1 MWMRLLWLG
10 IAGTTLTASV
20 TTDTNAA
27 KTPALLIVANQV
39 EHTLLVV
46 DPKSRQEIG
55 KVVVGVNGHEV
66 AVSRDGKLA
75 YVPIYSNVGVGQ
87 AGTDGRTIDVIDIEA
102 HKLVKTIDMGKPV
115 RPHRALFG
123 PDGMLYVSAE
133 LAKAIDVVD
142 PGSGKVVGEIPTGQ
156 EQSHMFVL
164 SPDGSRIYTSNVG
177 EGSVSVLD
185 VKNRKLITVIPVT
198 KHVQRISI
206 TPDGSRVFTQDTD
219 TPRVAV
225 IDTATNKV
233 SGWIV
238 LPESPYSSAVT
249 PDGKSLLVITTG
261 KDAHRVHVVDVASL
275 KIVRSFD
282 MPAIPSAIMI
292 RPDGERAYVS
302 SITGGN
308 IAVIDLKSW
317 KMEETIT
324 LTHGVDGMA
333 WVGPIE

>member
-1 MWMRLLWLG
+1 MRTLLLLLVM
-10 IAGTTLTASV
+10 AGVGLNVAPRNTTPSSGTSGMLV
-20 TTDTNAA
+20 
-27 KTPALLIVANQV
+27 VANQV

-46 DPKSRQEIG
+46 DLQNRREIA

-66 AVSRDGKLA
+66 VLSNDGKLA

-87 AGTDGRTIDVIDIEA
+87 PGTDGRTIDVIDLEA
-102 HKLVKTIDMGKPV
+102 HKIVQTIDLGKPV

-142 PGSGKVVGEIPTGQ
+142 VKTGKVIAEIPTGQ

-164 SPDGSRIYTSNVG
+164 SPDGSRIYTANVG

-185 VKNRKLITVIPVT
+185 VKNRKLITVIPVA

-206 TPDGSRVFTQDTD
+206 TPDGKWVFTQDTD

-225 IDTATNKV
+225 IDTAADKV
-233 SGWIV
+233 SGWIQ
-238 LPESPYSSAVT
+238 LPDLPYSSAVT
-249 PDGKSLLVITTG
+249 PDGKSLLVITTNA
-261 KDAHRVHVVDVASL
+261 KSPRVQVVDIATL
-275 KIVRSFD
+275 KIARSFD
-282 MPAIPSAIMI
+282 MPAVPSAIMI
-292 RPDGERAYVS
+292 RPDGDAAYVS

-308 IAVIDLKSW
+308 IAVINLRSW
-317 KMEETIT
+317 KLEEPIT
-324 LTHGVDGMA
+324 LTKGVDGMA
-333 WVGPIE
+333 WDAR

>member
-1 MWMRLLWLG
+1 MRAVFLLVMM
-10 IAGTTLTASV
+10 ASV
-20 TTDTNAA
+20 GWSGGEPAA
-27 KTPALLIVANQV
+27 NPPASGAGMLVVANQV
-39 EHTLLVV
+39 EHTLLLV
-46 DPKSRQEIG
+46 DPVQRHETA

-66 AVSRDGKLA
+66 VLSKDGKLA

-87 AGTDGRTIDVIDIEA
+87 PGTDGRSIDVVDLDS
-102 HKLVKTIDMGKPV
+102 HKIVESIDMGKPV

-142 PGSGKVVGEIPTGQ
+142 VKAGKVIAEIPSGQ
-156 EQSHMFVL
+156 EQSHMFVF

-185 VKNRKLITVIPVT
+185 AKSRKLITVISVA

-206 TPDGSRVFTQDTD
+206 TPDGKWVFTQDTD

-233 SGWIV
+233 SGWIQ
-238 LPESPYSSAVT
+238 LPELPYSSAVT
-249 PDGKSLLVITTG
+249 PDGKSLLVITTNA
-261 KDAHRVHVVDVASL
+261 KSPRVHVVDVASL

-282 MPAIPSAIMI
+282 MPGVPSAIMI
-292 RPDGERAYVS
+292 RPDGDAAYVS

-308 IAVIDLKSW
+308 IAVINLRTW
-317 KMEETIT
+317 KLEQPII
-324 LTHGVDGMA
+324 LTKGVDGMA
-333 WVGPIE
+333 WAAR